1 MLSSSG
7 HILGIVNPPGPKC
20 KRTYWQGKPLA
31 GETAEE
37 WQARQT
43 NVPGSWWDNW
53 TGWLRERSGEQ
64 VKPKLSS
71 RAYPRLCTAPGKY
84 VLE

>member
-1 MLSSSG
+1 MR
-7 HILGIVNPPGPKC
+7 C
-20 KRTYWQGKPLA
+20 KKRQGKPLA